1 MRRAFNFY
9 HSYYEVYCGL
19 DDKQKNQ
26 FMEALIEVQFLGKHI
41 DKIEFE
47 DKMLNVVW
55 KAIKHSV
62 KKQIEGY
69 CNSIQ
74 TNYEALFYDNPSAYE
89 AVPSSASTQ
98 VQGEGEGEGEVQ
110 GEVQEGINASLRSA
124 SVKKGDMFDV
134 EFEQFYA
141 TLWDMYRTG
150 IKAYR
155 SEYGSKQKAKPKVKA
170 QLKQL
175 YKDADWDSLEDLFN
189 WFLDYA
195 NNKLATSKGFTKN
208 LERWDYEAMMEDS

>member
-26 FMEALIEVQFLGKHI
+26 FIEALIEVQFLSKHI

-47 DKMLNVVW
+47 DKMLNIVW

-74 TNYEALFYDNPSAYE
+74 TNYEALFYDNPSASE
-89 AVPSSASTQ
+89 AVLSSASTQ
-98 VQGEGEGEGEVQ
+98 VQGEGEGEGQVQ

-141 TLWDMYRTG
+141 TYGICIEQALKLTG
-150 IKAYR
+150 LSMAPSKKQNQKLKHNSSSYIKMLIGIAWKTY
-155 SEYGSKQKAKPKVKA
+155 SIGFWIMLTTSLQHQKGLLKTWSGGTMKQ
-170 QLKQL
+170 
-175 YKDADWDSLEDLFN
+175 
-189 WFLDYA
+189 
-195 NNKLATSKGFTKN
+195 
-208 LERWDYEAMMEDS
+208 